1 VAQQKRTAEIFEKLS
16 RGNFI
21 CSNAVQNE
29 ERYLYQYIE
38 ENQEALQ
45 STFLEIGYEL
55 QGGNNFYFF
64 SKSNESSQ
72 GKEKKIEKALRWL
85 DVLAF
90 FTSFRK
96 DLCRGAR
103 FSPHDILQQLDVNLA
118 LKDQLT
124 QLSKRSASDKNYQE
138 MLLSLLKEL
147 QREGFIDVE
156 NDLSQ
161 TWKILDAWDYMEQ
174 LVLAVNILDDN
185 AQTTDS

>member
-1 VAQQKRTAEIFEKLS
+1 MAQHKRTAEIFEQLS
-16 RGNFI
+16 RGHFI
-21 CSNAVQNE
+21 CSNAVQAN

-45 STFLEIGYEL
+45 TTFLEIGYQLEC
-55 QGGNNFYFF
+55 GNNYYYL
-64 SKSNESSQ
+64 SKSSETTQS
-72 GKEKKIEKALRWL
+72 KERKIEKALRWL

-90 FTSFRK
+90 FTTFRK
-96 DLCRGAR
+96 DLGRGAR

-124 QLSKRSASDKNYQE
+124 QLSKRSASDKNYQD
-138 MLLSLLKEL
+138 MLMSLLKEL
-147 QREGFIDVE
+147 QREGLVDVE

-185 AQTTDS
+185 EETTAQ